1 MTTTWTAIQQH
12 MRGKYQLQ
20 DDTPD
25 MMSMVWVYDDNRS
38 QKIIVRRFRSAGR
51 ELVEFKSAFARRVDV
66 EPETLM
72 TENSRLPI
80 ATVAL
85 SGDVYLAIYNA
96 LLDHLHLDDFDFL
109 LSRVAGVA
117 DTLEEKF
124 VRRDEF

>member
-1 MTTTWTAIQQH
+1 MSTTWSAVQAH
-12 MRGKYQLQ
+12 MRGKYKLQ

-25 MMSMVWVYDDNRS
+25 MMSMVWVYDDDRS
-38 QKIIVRRFRSAGR
+38 QKIIVRRFRSADR
-51 ELVEFKSAFARRVDV
+51 DLVEFKSAFARRADV
-66 EPETLM
+66 EPETLLV
-72 TENSRLPI
+72 ENSRLPI

-85 SGDVYLAIYNA
+85 SGDVYIAIYNA

-124 VRRDEF
+124 VRRDDF